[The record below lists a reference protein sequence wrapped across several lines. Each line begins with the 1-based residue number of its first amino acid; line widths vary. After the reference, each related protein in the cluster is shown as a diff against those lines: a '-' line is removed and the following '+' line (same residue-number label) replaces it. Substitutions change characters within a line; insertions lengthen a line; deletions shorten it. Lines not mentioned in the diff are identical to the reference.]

1 MEEDKNRS
9 FLGKGWSFP
18 PEFGGGVN
26 PIRMAESE
34 EDIRQSLIILF
45 STRPGE
51 RVMRPEYGVN
61 LHELV
66 FRNMDLTARTQ
77 LTAAI
82 EKAILFWEPRISLN
96 SVSFDLS
103 EEVNGVLYILLD
115 YTIRRT
121 NTRSNMVYPYYHE
134 EHF

>member
-1 MEEDKNRS
+1 MEEEKDRS
-9 FLGKGWSFP
+9 FLGRGWAFP
-18 PEFGGGVN
+18 PEFGGGAN
-26 PIRMAESE
+26 PTRMVERE
-34 EDIRQSLIILF
+34 EDIRQSLQILL

-51 RVMRPEYGVN
+51 RVMRPDFGAN

-96 SVSFDLS
+96 KVSFDLS
-103 EEVNGVLYILLD
+103 EEANGVLYILLD
-115 YTIRRT
+115 YTIRLT
-121 NTRSNMVYPYYHE
+121 NTRSNMVYPYYYE